1 MCIRDSTQVDESA
14 KLFRAHVVDVGPES
28 VVIEATGTPTKLKAL
43 LEVLEPFGIRE
54 LVESSVTAVSR
65 GQKAM
70 YPAKL

>member
-1 MCIRDSTQVDESA
+1 M
-14 KLFRAHVVDVGPES
+14 
-28 VVIEATGTPTKLKAL
+28 VIEATGTPSKLQAL
-43 LEVLEPFGIRE
+43 REVLEPFGIRE